1 MNNRWMPKKPHDEK
15 NQRPPD
21 IVHGAELGVTE
32 IIRTMCQVAPPGQQR
47 LDHAT
52 VRRLRE
58 LTRSLMATKKDAVEE
73 HTRFLSIS
81 RRGLCVPQAELAA
94 RLRDAT
100 VVVTG
105 GTGCIGSTL
114 MAQLASWHPGR
125 LVSMSRGQTVGWPRQ
140 PNAEYLYADL
150 KDRGALD
157 RLVSDLRPD
166 LIFHLA
172 AQRDPGLAEVEV
184 HRTVSTNVVGTRN
197 VLAAAADAGVP
208 QVVCASTGKAL
219 RLYSPDIYA
228 ASKRAAEWVAWRFA
242 TCSEMLVS
250 AARFTHVLD
259 NSIIYKRLLAWAKE
273 ADGAV
278 IRLHS
283 TKTAFYV
290 QSALESTQLLLL
302 ACLGCQQG
310 ELQIH
315 AISDLGW
322 PVDALDLALAVLAR
336 FDSSTPIYFSG
347 YDRGYEEVPFPGLYD
362 PMTAGDVSPLM
373 NAFEASATVDSR
385 CPSVDAFR
393 VDMAPEPRAV
403 KMLEA
408 LVDICD
414 ETQNSEIVR
423 GAINELS
430 WPLLDAALRAAPH
443 RALMRA
449 AAMAERHSDFLGAN
463 HKRVLDTIK
472 IHAEA
477 QGGPPD
483 VATQQASAACHDR

>member
-1 MNNRWMPKKPHDEK
+1 MNNRRTPQKLHDEE
-15 NQRPPD
+15 NRRLPGV
-21 IVHGAELGVTE
+21 VHGAELGVTE
-32 IIRTMCQVAPPGQQR
+32 ILRRMCDTAPPGQQR

-52 VRRLRE
+52 KRRLRE
-58 LTRSLMATKKDAVEE
+58 LTRSLMAAKKDAAEE

-81 RRGLCVPQAELAA
+81 RRGLCVPEAELAA

-114 MAQLASWHPGR
+114 MAQLATWHPGR
-125 LVSMSRGQTVGWPRQ
+125 LVSVSRGLTVGWPRQ

-150 KDRGALD
+150 KNRGALD
-157 RLVSDLRPD
+157 RLVGGLRPD
-166 LIFHLA
+166 LVFHLA

-184 HRTVSTNVVGTRN
+184 QGTVSTNVVGTRN
-197 VLAAAADAGVP
+197 LLAAAADAGVP

-219 RLYSPDIYA
+219 RPYSPDIYA
-228 ASKRAAEWVAWRFA
+228 ASKRAAEWIAWRFA
-242 TCSEMLVS
+242 TCSEMIVS

-259 NSIIYKRLLAWAKE
+259 NSIIYKRLLAWANG
-273 ADGAV
+273 ADNEV

-283 TKTAFYV
+283 TESAFYV
-290 QSALESTQLLLL
+290 QSALESAQLLLL
-302 ACLGCQQG
+302 ASLGSQQG
-310 ELQIH
+310 ELQIY

-322 PVDALDLALAVLAR
+322 PVGVLDLALAVLAH

-385 CPSVDAFR
+385 CLATDAFR
-393 VDMAPEPRAV
+393 MDMAPEPRAV
-403 KMLEA
+403 KMLKA

-414 ETQNSEIVR
+414 ETQNPDTAR
-423 GAINELS
+423 GALNELS
-430 WPLLDAALRAAPH
+430 WALLDATLRAAPR

-449 AAMAERHSDFLGAN
+449 AAMAERHSDSLGAD
-463 HKRVLDTIK
+463 HKRVLEIIK
-472 IHAEA
+472 VHAEA
-477 QGGPPD
+477 L
-483 VATQQASAACHDR
+483 SRR